1 MRNWIVIGIVA
12 GLAAMVLSLLY
23 LIHIQEADT
32 EALALSTPVLYLLA
46 SLALISVPTVAW
58 LQRDPD
64 LSKVELGTRQQGVV
78 KRFNTV
84 AWLQRDPDLSN
95 VELGTRQ
102 QGVVKWFNPNKGFG
116 FIEQDGGQD
125 FFVHQSEIRHNGF
138 RYLNKDERVEF
149 EASVGHKGPSAK
161 NVVRLDGYE
170 PIAEDD
176 QVPQAS

>member
-1 MRNWIVIGIVA
+1 MRNWIVTGIVA

-46 SLALISVPTVAW
+46 SLALISVP
-58 LQRDPD
+58 
-64 LSKVELGTRQQGVV
+64 
-78 KRFNTV
+78 TV

>member
-64 LSKVELGTRQQGVV
+64 LSK
-78 KRFNTV
+78 
-84 AWLQRDPDLSN
+84 